1 MIKITAQKLIRLGIW
16 TFITLFLFVL
26 GTNIWVVQSTKELI
40 YDPGNVPP
48 NKVALVLGTSKRTIE
63 GKPNRFFVERMEA
76 AASLHADEKVQ
87 HILVSGDNR
96 TKYYNE
102 PRDMLQAL
110 GDLNIPE
117 EDISLDFAGLRTLDS
132 VVRCKEV
139 FGQNKVTI
147 VTQEFHCYRSLF
159 IARYFGMKAVAVSAD
174 NGGSIGNAL
183 AFREI
188 LARTVAVLDLYVL
201 QRSPKYLGEG
211 VTLPV
216 SQQN

>member
-26 GTNIWVVQSTKELI
+26 GTNIWVVQSTKGLI

-139 FGQNKVTI
+139 FGQDNITI

-174 NGGSIGNAL
+174 NGGPIGNAL

-211 VTLPV
+211 VILPV